1 MGLIARMTNRGFGLA
16 ALSLLLVVGL
26 AGCCC
31 TKPVS
36 APCGCEA
43 PVAPCG
49 CEAPVAPCAP
59 AAPCAPVVAA
69 APCSPQPM
77 VAGDSGKPPHAKPGE
92 AWCRVW
98 REPVHT
104 TDSETIC
111 VKPAKTSTIWIPPE
125 YGSRMNIV
133 CVAPARVRDVTVP
146 GVWGTRKRDVIDGPP
161 QEIWERTNCGG
172 DSCNPQECVIGRV
185 TPPTFK
191 TIVERVC
198 ISPPR
203 SELRYTPA
211 AYKCVEERYII
222 KDGFSQCVT
231 EPAVYGIRERTRCV
245 CPGGWEWVRN
255 ETCEIPEPV
264 VETLPAL
271 EVRMEDKS
279 AAGAEQGI
287 FGQGEEV
294 RYELVV
300 LSDAGSQNMPDLRVV
315 FNLPEHLVF
324 VSGGGE
330 GLTVTG
336 NGQTG
341 VSSNFSLSL
350 GQTRSLHIIAKV
362 VGVPAGNLVQVSAS
376 VQTTDGTELA
386 VETESTTLK
395 ASE

>member
-1 MGLIARMTNRGFGLA
+1 MGLIARLTNRGFGLA
-16 ALSLLLVVGL
+16 AFSMLLVVGL

-36 APCGCEA
+36 APCGVE
-43 PVAPCG
+43 
-49 CEAPVAPCAP
+49 
-59 AAPCAPVVAA
+59 APCAPVVAA
-69 APCSPQPM
+69 APCSPEPAPM
-77 VAGDSGKPPHAKPGE
+77 VAGDSGRPPHAKPGE

-98 REPVHT
+98 REPVHET
-104 TDSETIC
+104 VSET
-111 VKPAKTSTIWIPPE
+111 VLVEPAKTSTIWIPPE
-125 YGSRMNIV
+125 YGSRMKIV
-133 CVAPARVRDVTVP
+133 CVAPAQVRDVTVP
-146 GVWGTRKRDVIDGPP
+146 GVWGTRKRDVIDCPP

-172 DSCNPQECVIGRV
+172 DPCNPQECVVGRV

-191 TIVERVC
+191 TVVERVC

-203 SELRYTPA
+203 SELKYTPA
-211 AYKCVEERYII
+211 KYKCVEERYII
-222 KDGFSQCVT
+222 KDGFSQCIT
-231 EPAVYGIRERTRCV
+231 EPAVYGVRERTRCV
-245 CPGGWEWVRN
+245 RPGGWEWVRN
-255 ETCEIPEPV
+255 EDCEIPEPEPV
-264 VETLPAL
+264 VVATLPAL

-279 AAGAEQGI
+279 ASGAEQGI

-300 LSDAGSQNMPDLRVV
+300 LSDTASQNMPDLKVT
-315 FNLPEHLVF
+315 FNLPEHLEF

-330 GLTVTG
+330 GLSVTG
-336 NGQTG
+336 SGQSG
-341 VSSNFSLSL
+341 ESSNFSLSV

-362 VGVPAGNLVQVSAS
+362 VSVPPGNLVQVTAS